1 MTLTINCY
9 YFIIILTRRNS
20 VRYIK
25 NIKLVTLVVLLS
37 VLLFVPLIDRD
48 EQTIYLSTNIFEVDI

>member
-1 MTLTINCY
+1 M
-9 YFIIILTRRNS
+9 
-20 VRYIK
+20 RYNK

-37 VLLFVPLIDRD
+37 VLLFVPLINRD